1 MSSWGELAAQT
12 ASALIGTLAGGA
24 ITVRVA
30 RWQTARTIAAQAELA
45 ASQEAANSALARRQW
60 VLQRSAEAAQRL
72 LERLAELYAW
82 LPSLPDL
89 LLEEPQ
95 LSLQARERCAAAL
108 GSVRQGMQTDLL
120 SVGDDHVRARYRTLV
135 RLCFDVGWYGIGQ
148 DNRERQIRDVRGYLR
163 YVQSTLEAVIDA
175 APLPDDCE
183 APVLERSGEAP
194 WLPPALPWHWQDPAD
209 GS

>member
-12 ASALIGTLAGGA
+12 ASALVGTLAGGA
-24 ITVRVA
+24 IAVRVA
-30 RWQTARTIAAQAELA
+30 RWQTAKTIEAQAELA
-45 ASQEAANSALARRQW
+45 ASQEAANSALARQQW
-60 VLQRSAEAAQRL
+60 THQRSTEAAQRL

-89 LLEEPQ
+89 PLEEPQ

-135 RLCFDVGWYGIGQ
+135 RLCFDVGYRGIGQ

-163 YVQSTLEAVIDA
+163 YVQFTLEAVIDA
-175 APLPDDCE
+175 IPVPDDCE
-183 APVLERSGEAP
+183 APVLERRDEAP
-194 WLPPALPWHWQDPAD
+194 WLPPAVPWHWQDPAD

>member
-1 MSSWGELAAQT
+1 MSNWGDLVGQT

-24 ITVRVA
+24 ITVHVA
-30 RWQTARTIAAQAELA
+30 RWQTARAIEAQAQLA

-60 VLQRSAEAAQRL
+60 IQQRSAEAAQRL

-89 LLEEPQ
+89 SLEEPR
-95 LSLQARERCAAAL
+95 LSLHARERCAAAL
-108 GSVRQGMQTDLL
+108 DSVRQGMQTDLL
-120 SVGDDHVRARYRTLV
+120 SIGDDHVRARYRTLV
-135 RLCFDVGWYGIGQ
+135 RLSFDVGWRGIGQ

-163 YVQSTLEAVIDA
+163 YVQFTLEAVIDGS
-175 APLPDDCE
+175 PLPDDCE
-183 APVLERSGEAP
+183 APVLDRSGGAP
-194 WLPPALPWHWQDPAD
+194 WLPPVVPWHWQDPAD